1 MNAIATRK
9 NLECQIHIFK
19 LYPHGEKGNERL
31 RKEWAGIGNEWAVL
45 EIKDTV
51 FKRQLKAFD

>member
-1 MNAIATRK
+1 MNFIAISK
-9 NLECQIHIFK
+9 KLEYQIHIFK

-31 RKEWAGIGNEWAVL
+31 RKEWAGIGSEWAVL
-45 EIKDTV
+45 KVKDIV